1 MQQQWIYFPKKYLTL
16 WFDCNKFTAQI
27 RLSKTGQVKY
37 RLWRHPLKSTFIGP
51 YDRGEAELYT
61 GPRIV
66 VIGAWEVHQLAG
78 PS

>member
-1 MQQQWIYFPKKYLTL
+1 M
-16 WFDCNKFTAQI
+16 DAHAVKFIHIDQDS
-27 RLSKTGQVKY
+27 RPYKTGQVKY

>member
-1 MQQQWIYFPKKYLTL
+1 MVFE
-16 WFDCNKFTAQI
+16 
-27 RLSKTGQVKY
+27 RLDGSLRHVCPVHVGSYELILKTGQVKY

>member
-1 MQQQWIYFPKKYLTL
+1 MFLY
-16 WFDCNKFTAQI
+16 
-27 RLSKTGQVKY
+27 KTGRVKY

-51 YDRGEAELYT
+51 YDRGEAELYI